1 MLDLIIVGGGPA
13 GLYSATLSS
22 LHGLNA
28 ILIEGLSSLGGQL
41 SALYPEKDIVDL
53 PGFSKI
59 TAQGYINELINQN
72 NAQKNPTPLKV
83 DETVLSFKK
92 IENGYEITT
101 NKDTYQTKTILFAS
115 GMGVF
120 SPRKIGLENEDL
132 FTNISYSIN
141 DSSRFNNKNVII
153 LGGGDSA
160 VDYANMLSSK
170 AKKVT
175 IIHRREDFRAQTSS
189 VKKLEENKVNIL
201 KPYSVKSLSKE
212 DATIITIVN
221 QDNELKLPFEELIVS
236 YGLIS
241 KTCEFPLEIK
251 NNGFIVNR
259 FHMTSQENVFAIGNA
274 CYYEGKVKNITAALG
289 EAVIAITK
297 IDQIIH
303 PNKNIPVH
311 F

>member
-175 IIHRREDFRAQTSS
+175 IIHRE
-189 VKKLEENKVNIL
+189 KILEH
-201 KPYSVKSLSKE
+201 
-212 DATIITIVN
+212 
-221 QDNELKLPFEELIVS
+221 KLPQL
-236 YGLIS
+236 
-241 KTCEFPLEIK
+241 K
-251 NNGFIVNR
+251 N
-259 FHMTSQENVFAIGNA
+259 
-274 CYYEGKVKNITAALG
+274 
-289 EAVIAITK
+289 
-297 IDQIIH
+297 
-303 PNKNIPVH
+303 
-311 F
+311 